1 MKEEYPDIEI
11 ESRLG
16 GTGKGLWQLSPR
28 RGHSWGTLQLG

>member
-16 GTGKGLWQLSPR
+16 GTGKGLQRLALC
-28 RGHSWGTLQLG
+28 RGHYWGVLRLE